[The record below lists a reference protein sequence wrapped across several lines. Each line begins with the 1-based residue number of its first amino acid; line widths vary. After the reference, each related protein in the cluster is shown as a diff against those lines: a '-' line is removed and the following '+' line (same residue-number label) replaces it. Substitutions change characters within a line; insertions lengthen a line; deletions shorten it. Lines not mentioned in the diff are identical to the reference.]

1 MTGVTPARRDLL
13 LAAAVAVALLVFN
26 APGWAALAAGMG
38 LALASRGAPPA
49 WAKTWSARALQ
60 GGVVALGAGMDL
72 QRVLR
77 VGAEGAGVTAVSL
90 VLSLLLAWALGRA
103 LRVERDTSLLL
114 GVGTAICGG
123 SAIASVASVL
133 RPKAHELSV
142 SLAAVFLLNGI
153 ALLVFPPLGRALDMD
168 PHAFGT
174 WAALAIH
181 DTSSVVG
188 AGMAYGP
195 TALEVGTT
203 TKLARALWIVP
214 VTLAV
219 AAWKARTAAAAG
231 GERPALKWPWFIL
244 GFVGLAAAFS
254 WVPALGPAAPAVTW
268 VGRKLLLLALLG
280 VGLGLSRD
288 ALRQVGWRPLAQAV
302 LTWVGVAAAAAAWAL
317 RATRG

>member
-1 MTGVTPARRDLL
+1 MSGVTAPPRESL
-13 LAAAVAVALLVFN
+13 LAAGAATLLQVFD
-26 APGWAALAAGMG
+26 APAWAALAAGMG
-38 LALASRGAPPA
+38 LALTSGSTPPA
-49 WAKTWSARALQ
+49 WAKTWTTRALQ

-90 VLSLLLAWALGRA
+90 VLSLLLAWALGRV

-133 RPKAHELSV
+133 RPRPYELSV
-142 SLAAVFLLNGI
+142 SLATVFLLN
-153 ALLVFPPLGRALDMD
+153 ALALVIFPPLGHALGMGE
-168 PHAFGT
+168 HAFGT

-188 AGMAYGP
+188 AGLAYGP
-195 TALEVGTT
+195 AALEVATT

-219 AAWKARTAAAAG
+219 AAWRARSAPAG
-231 GERPALKWPWFIL
+231 KDRPALKWPWFIL
-244 GFVGLAAAFS
+244 GFVALAAAFT
-254 WVPALGPAAPAVTW
+254 WVPALAPAARPVVW
-268 VGRKLLLLALLG
+268 VGRKLLVLALLG

-288 ALRQVGWRPLAQAV
+288 ALRQVGWRPLAQGV
-302 LTWVGVAAAAAAWAL
+302 LTWVGVAAASAAWAL
-317 RATRG
+317 RATGR

>member
-1 MTGVTPARRDLL
+1 MSPSRREGL
-13 LAAAVAVALLVFN
+13 LAAAAAVLLLVLA
-26 APGWAALAAGMG
+26 APAWAALAAGMA
-38 LALASRGAPPA
+38 LALGAGGAPPA
-49 WAKTWSARALQ
+49 WAKTWSTRALQ

-77 VGAEGAGVTAVSL
+77 VGVEGAGITAVSL
-90 VLSLLLAWALGRA
+90 TLSLLLAWALGRA

-133 RPKAHELSV
+133 RPKPHELSV
-142 SLAAVFLLNGI
+142 SLATVFLLNAV
-153 ALLVFPPLGRALDMD
+153 ALLLFPPLGHALGMD
-168 PHAFGT
+168 EHAFGT

-188 AGMAYGP
+188 AGLAYGP
-195 TALEVGTT
+195 TALEVATT

-219 AAWKARTAAAAG
+219 AAWQARTAAAG
-231 GERPALKWPWFIL
+231 TERPALKWPWFIG
-244 GFVGLAAAFS
+244 GFVGLAAAFT
-254 WVPALGPAAPAVTW
+254 WVPALAPAAPALVW
-268 VGRKLLLLALLG
+268 VGRKLLVLALLG

-288 ALRQVGWRPLAQAV
+288 ALRQVGWRPLAQGV
-302 LTWVGVAAAAAAWAL
+302 LTWVGVAAASAAWAL
-317 RATRG
+317 RATGR